1 MKHYSLHALRENI
14 GIVLQKNTL
23 ISGTIRSNMQWGKA
37 DATDEEIID
46 ALKKAQAWEF
56 VSRYPDTLDHEVE
69 QNGRNFSGGQKQR
82 LTIARALIKKP
93 KILILD
99 DSTSALDMT
108 TDAKLRRVLQEE
120 LTGITTITIAQRID
134 SLRSCDQIVV
144 LNAGCLDAIGTHE
157 TLLATSAIYRDI
169 AESQEGGLSE

>member
-1 MKHYSLHALRENI
+1 MC
-14 GIVLQKNTL
+14 
-23 ISGTIRSNMQWGKA
+23 IR
-37 DATDEEIID
+37 D
-46 ALKKAQAWEF
+46 
-56 VSRYPDTLDHEVE
+56 R
-69 QNGRNFSGGQKQR
+69 
-82 LTIARALIKKP
+82 
-93 KILILD
+93 LILD
-99 DSTSALDMT
+99 DSTSALDRT

-169 AESQEGGLSE
+169 AESQ